1 MNTMRSART
10 AGCLLAAALALAVV
24 AGAGAAEPEEFV
36 EENGKHIP
44 VLKAVNDE
52 DYDDSDVLVLDKNNF
67 EEALSKHSKMLVEF
81 YAPWCGHCKSLKPEC
96 TRTRV
101 HVAVSV
107 SVSQSRIQSDRT
119 PAYRAAALMHTE

>member
-36 EENGKHIP
+36 EENGKQIP

-101 HVAVSV
+101 HVASLPYV
-107 SVSQSRIQSDRT
+107 
-119 PAYRAAALMHTE
+119 LE